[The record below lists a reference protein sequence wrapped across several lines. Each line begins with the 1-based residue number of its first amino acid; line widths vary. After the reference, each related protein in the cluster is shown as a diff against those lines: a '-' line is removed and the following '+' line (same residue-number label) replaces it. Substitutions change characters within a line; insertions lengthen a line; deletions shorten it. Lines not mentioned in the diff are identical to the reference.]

1 METEPSLVFVGLDT
15 DTVDEI
21 CADSFVIDIEAAVL
35 SDQDRDVLDV
45 ADQLGVLGDDATAII
60 RRVGVPVAELW
71 AAYKREQQPTAIK
84 PNEITGTRCGQY
96 SDGTWDYSVTFVF
109 DYATITVA
117 VEYGGEIDDDDD
129 ETVPDDVAESA
140 ARILADHYGIIVAVE
155 S

>member
-1 METEPSLVFVGLDT
+1 MGTVRYVPRETNLMFVGVETGTIDAC
-15 DTVDEI
+15 DSSARVVDI
-21 CADSFVIDIEAAVL
+21 SATGF
-35 SDQDRDVLDV
+35 V
-45 ADQLGVLGDDATAII
+45 ADGDDYVDDLEIMNLAESD
-60 RRVGVPVAELW
+60 GVPVAELW
-71 AAYKREQQPTAIK
+71 AAYKREQQPAAIK
-84 PNEITGTRCGQY
+84 PNEITAERQGQY
-96 SDGTWDYSVTFVF
+96 SDGTWDYSVTFVL

>member
-1 METEPSLVFVGLDT
+1 MGTVRYVPRETNLMFVGVETGTIDAC
-15 DTVDEI
+15 DSSARVVDI
-21 CADSFVIDIEAAVL
+21 SATGF
-35 SDQDRDVLDV
+35 V
-45 ADQLGVLGDDATAII
+45 ADGDDYVDDLEIMNLAESDGVL
-60 RRVGVPVAELW
+60 VAELW
-71 AAYKREQQPTAIK
+71 AAYKREQQPPAIK

-96 SDGTWDYSVTFVF
+96 SDGTWDYSVTFVL
-109 DYATITVA
+109 DYATITVV